1 MQLNQIPLDNSAQFM
16 MIRKVPSFAGL
27 RPASEVSS
35 RTKRNN
41 RRSDTQHEVLL
52 RRELSR
58 MGLRFRKN
66 VEALPGKPDIVF
78 STRQVV
84 VFCDGDFWH
93 GRNWKTLRLKLDRG
107 TNANYWSEK
116 IASNIKRDRRN
127 TALLEKA
134 GWRVI
139 RLWEKDIKR
148 DPTAAAK
155 LIRRVVD
162 NRHGKLAGKIG
173 PNRNGRMKR

>member
-1 MQLNQIPLDNSAQFM
+1 M
-16 MIRKVPSFAGL
+16 MVRRVPSFAGL
-27 RPASEVSS
+27 KPASEVSS

-41 RRSDTQHEVLL
+41 PRSDTQHELLL
-52 RRELSR
+52 RREFLR

-78 STRQVV
+78 STPQVA

-93 GRNWKTLRLKLDRG
+93 GRSWRALKPKLDRG

-116 IASNIKRDRRN
+116 IAIN
-127 TALLEKA
+127 
-134 GWRVI
+134 
-139 RLWEKDIKR
+139 IKR

-162 NRHGKLAGKIG
+162 TRRGKLAEKIR
-173 PNRNGRMKR
+173 PNRKGRIKR